1 MNNPTTTRYG
11 KELLERIIE
20 NCTQSTVEDLE
31 ALRLIVR
38 IKIKANTS
46 VNQFYFE
53 KLTKLLGNNPHFPFI
68 GKSGIAVKYRSN
80 YCLALSDF
88 IANEM
93 APGITKFNPKMLT
106 TIFTAIPIDQRE
118 RQVSLIVQ
126 ELAGNKI
133 YNTLLRPVLK
143 AISKNFRILVKL
155 AKHGQTSTSLIFLN

>member
-1 MNNPTTTRYG
+1 MSLIIYKGWLNNPTTTRYG

-68 GKSGIAVKYRSN
+68 GKCHQYNLSN
-80 YCLALSDF
+80 
-88 IANEM
+88 
-93 APGITKFNPKMLT
+93 
-106 TIFTAIPIDQRE
+106 
-118 RQVSLIVQ
+118 
-126 ELAGNKI
+126 
-133 YNTLLRPVLK
+133 
-143 AISKNFRILVKL
+143 
-155 AKHGQTSTSLIFLN
+155 H